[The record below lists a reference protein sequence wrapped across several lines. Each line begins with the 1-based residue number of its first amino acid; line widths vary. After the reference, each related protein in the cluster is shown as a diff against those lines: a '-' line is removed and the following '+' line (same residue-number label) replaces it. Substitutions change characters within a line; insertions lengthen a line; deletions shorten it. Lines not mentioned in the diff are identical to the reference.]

1 MGAIRATIRFPAFI
15 LASLAVY
22 SLWWLGSWIVPNK
35 QLWRQIAFHWWS
47 RSFAVIAG
55 MEVEVIGR
63 PPAPPFFLVCNHLSY
78 VDVPA
83 LRLAANGIF
92 VAKSELKNWFLA
104 GTMIE
109 TMGNIFIDRSNRR
122 DIPRAGAEVI
132 EKLSQGEGVILFPEG
147 TSTKGEVILP
157 FNSSFLEFAASTDLP
172 VSYASLRYATPE
184 GGPTPSERVC
194 WWEDIT
200 FMAHLF
206 RLLSLRSF
214 RAIVTFGE
222 EPVADPDRKKLAA
235 ILHDRIEEVFIPML

>member
-1 MGAIRATIRFPAFI
+1 M
-15 LASLAVY
+15 
-22 SLWWLGSWIVPNK
+22 
-35 QLWRQIAFHWWS
+35 
-47 RSFAVIAG
+47 IAG